1 LVFIPKHIE
10 LYIYIHYGIFLYF
23 DEYIFPPISV
33 RERLISAHPMISQV
47 NQMGAEELLQ
57 VMLDRL
63 EKMIEAD
70 AILGA
75 PIDMGEKVVLPV
87 AGFGFGF
94 GIGGGG
100 DSVKG
105 GSSIGGGAG
114 AGITPVAVIIA
125 HKDIRG
131 PDGIQVLSLKRQ
143 GAMAEIIG
151 TVAESL
157 PTIVQTIKTF
167 CGAPEAEE
175 TGKTGEKME

>member
-1 LVFIPKHIE
+1 
-10 LYIYIHYGIFLYF
+10 
-23 DEYIFPPISV
+23 
-33 RERLISAHPMISQV
+33 
-47 NQMGAEELLQ
+47 MGAEELLQ
-57 VMLDRL
+57 IMLDRL

-70 AILGA
+70 TILGA
-75 PIDMGEKVVLPV
+75 PVDMGEKVVLPV

-105 GSSIGGGAG
+105 GSGAGGGAG

-125 HKDIRG
+125 HKDVRG
-131 PDGIQVLSLKRQ
+131 PDGIQVLSFQKH

-167 CGAPEAEE
+167 CGAPEEKSAGESGESAE
-175 TGKTGEKME
+175 

>member
-1 LVFIPKHIE
+1 
-10 LYIYIHYGIFLYF
+10 
-23 DEYIFPPISV
+23 
-33 RERLISAHPMISQV
+33 MISQV

-70 AILGA
+70 TILGA

-100 DSVKG
+100 GDSVKG
-105 GSSIGGGAG
+105 GSSVGGGAG
-114 AGITPVAVIIA
+114 AGITPVAVIIV
-125 HKDIRG
+125 HKDVRG
-131 PDGIQVLSLKRQ
+131 PDGIQVLSLQRH

-167 CGAPEAEE
+167 CGAPEAGEP
-175 TGKTGEKME
+175 GKTGEKME